1 MRKRRRDTGL
11 QIEHDTN
18 EIEYIDKEI
27 AWLREKQ
34 GRIARAQAE
43 RQEARDK
50 IALEVEHC
58 GAGFQTMITNARNLN
73 RTGGKGAKQIMAGRH
88 VPKGLPHIS
97 NRENV

>member
-11 QIEHDTN
+11 QIEFDQK
-18 EIEYIDKEI
+18 EISYIDSEI
-27 AWLREKQ
+27 AWLNEKK
-34 GRIARAQAE
+34 GRIAKAQQE

-50 IALEVEHC
+50 IAVEVEHC
-58 GAGFQTMITNARNLN
+58 VAGFQTMIGNARNLN
-73 RTGGKGAKQIMAGRH
+73 RTGGKGAMQIMAGRH

>member
-1 MRKRRRDTGL
+1 MRKRRKDTGL
-11 QIEHDTN
+11 QIEYDTQ
-18 EIEYIDKEI
+18 EIAYIDKEI

-50 IALEVEHC
+50 IAIEVEHC
-58 GAGFQTMITNARNLN
+58 VEGFQTMIGNARNLG
-73 RTGGKGAKQIMAGRH
+73 RTGGKGAKQIMARRH